1 MKDKMLIKKITGIAM
16 LSVVVVIVELISNHI
31 TFGPVNITL
40 ALIPIVIGAIIFGPF
55 AGFILGM
62 VEGVIVL
69 LAPATQAAFMPFNA
83 FATILVCL
91 LKTAIAG
98 MVSGFVFKA
107 FKNIHFNLAI
117 ILAAI
122 VVPII
127 NTGLFALACMTI
139 FLPLIKSY
147 AGEGANVYAYLFLTF
162 IGINFVIEFL
172 VNSLLSPA
180 IIKIIKLVQKNYQNR
195 SKKEIPNE

>member
-40 ALIPIVIGAIIFGPF
+40 ALIPIVIGAAIFGPL

-107 FKNIHFNLAI
+107 LKNIHFNLAI

-127 NTGLFALACMTI
+127 NTGIFALACMSI
-139 FLPLIKSY
+139 FLPLIKSF

-180 IIKIIKLVQKNYQNR
+180 IIKIIKLVQKNYQDR
-195 SKKEIPNE
+195 PKKEIPNE